1 MGQIYKISN
10 NINDKVYI
18 GKTQRSF
25 QIRWKEHCSN
35 SFKKDNIKLYNAMKK
50 YGVNNFFIELIEEC
64 DDNIINER
72 EIYWI
77 NFYDSYYKGYNS
89 TLGGDGYILTDE
101 KNIMLLWEKGYD
113 IKSIEKKLNT
123 THYAI
128 TSVLNKNKIS
138 VFERTQRAHKN
149 EGKQIVALD
158 KETLQPLFLYSSQS
172 EAARCL
178 GLKSCARFSRIL
190 GDYTK
195 TSKGFC
201 WDLASKFP
209 KEKILNLSIDH
220 KI

>member
-1 MGQIYKISN
+1 
-10 NINDKVYI
+10 
-18 GKTQRSF
+18 
-25 QIRWKEHCSN
+25 
-35 SFKKDNIKLYNAMKK
+35 MKK

-149 EGKQIVALD
+149 EGKQIVAFD
-158 KETLQPLFLYSSQS
+158 
-172 EAARCL
+172 
-178 GLKSCARFSRIL
+178 I
-190 GDYTK
+190 
-195 TSKGFC
+195 
-201 WDLASKFP
+201 
-209 KEKILNLSIDH
+209 
-220 KI
+220 